1 MVFMAV
7 TYRCGTKE
15 NRSRFMAELLPL
27 GANCRREPGNVRY
40 EYFLPVDDETVLFL
54 FEKWESE
61 ESVRVHSATDNFK
74 QIVQVKSR
82 YSVSSEI
89 EKIVS

>member
-7 TYRCGTKE
+7 TYKCGTKE

-27 GANCRREPGNVRY
+27 GANCRKEPGNVRY
-40 EYFLPVDDETVLFL
+40 EYFLPVDDDTVLFL

-61 ESVRVHSATDNFK
+61 DAVKVHSATENFR
-74 QIVQVKSR
+74 QIVEVKAR
-82 YSVSSEI
+82 YSVVSEI
-89 EKIVS
+89 EKIIS